1 MQLEQRSRTTE
12 ADWSGTIPNAFD
24 GRIVAVVVV
33 LAGLAASLNVPY
45 GGLPLGVAAF
55 VLLLAG
61 GVIGHVLG
69 ERQLRRLTDGLV
81 AHWSAAGGT
90 VDGVTRSANGMR
102 TEWTVHTSAGDVTV
116 GGIALVPIAR
126 LSVEYQGVGDS
137 VDASDAE
144 ANLDTIADELY
155 EEIFEIGASSRG
167 R

>member
-24 GRIVAVVVV
+24 GRIVGVVVV

-45 GGLPLGVAAF
+45 GGLSLGVAAF
-55 VLLLAG
+55 VLLLTG

-102 TEWTVHTSAGDVTV
+102 TEWTVHTSVGDVTV

-144 ANLDTIADELY
+144 ANFDTIADELY
-155 EEIFEIGASSRG
+155 EEIFEFGASARG